1 MRRFHG
7 CFPLEQRGKSTPIPK
22 AARMSTN
29 IGICGLETDEPEVL
43 RSGCRHGNG
52 AKTPV
57 LSEPPPR
64 RRGSDMRALLYDYG
78 TIAEIW
84 LEYAL
89 STLLE
94 STEVTT

>member
-22 AARMSTN
+22 AARMSPN
-29 IGICGLETDEPEVL
+29 IRICGLETEEPEVL

-52 AKTPV
+52 AKT
-57 LSEPPPR
+57 LMLEPAQKAR
-64 RRGSDMRALLYDYG
+64 LQHGSLLYDYG